1 MMDESRRIDR
11 AAPLFTAMLALLFLF
26 PLLRKPAGFA
36 FFPGLNYS
44 DLAITH
50 WPNAALIK
58 HAITTW
64 KQVPLWNP
72 LIYAGAPFAADP
84 LSGLWYLPL
93 WLTQIIP
100 ITIAFNLLFAAHLTG
115 AGWGVYRL
123 LRAEGIPS
131 WGALLGAVSFM
142 GASKWIAHIGLGHLT
157 FVFAVSWTPWLLLA
171 AYRLSSE
178 DHAWKRW
185 AAAGGGFA
193 ALIALADP
201 RWVIPAGILAAVYA
215 CMHSIQAQR
224 RTNRILFAGGLS
236 LAVAALLSAP
246 LSLPLLEF
254 IPLSTRA
261 ALTAADQAYFSL
273 PLSGLLGVL
282 FPITSQPEWIAY
294 LGPVVLLLAVL
305 GLVNGG
311 RKNTWYWAATA
322 IISLVLAL
330 GDSTPLF
337 SALTWLPGFNLL
349 RVPPRLIFLTALSLS
364 MLAGHGLW
372 AILEGVRGKELV
384 RSRLAVAG
392 VTSLTLL
399 LGTAMSI
406 SMDAALRPSLTLT
419 MLAGALSAG
428 WAFFS
433 LSSFSKRTI
442 AAIGWILLAVLDL
455 GRVDAGLLEVRAAE
469 DVLST
474 ESAVAESIA
483 ADELQRSFSPS
494 YSIPQQTAA
503 LFGIQLADGIS
514 PMQLQIYAE
523 AISEAIG
530 LHPSGYSVTLPVF
543 TDGDPAVPQNLEL
556 DLELLGR
563 LNVAWIVSA
572 YPLDAPD
579 LERKAGIDNVWVYV
593 NPYVRPRAWV
603 EPDSGG
609 AGSWQP
615 IISMAWTPNR
625 IEIRAEGPGKLVLS
639 EIQYPGWEIRM
650 DGARVAADEGEH
662 LLRSVE
668 LPAGEHEVVF
678 QYRPWRPWTGLGL
691 SLLGLCCLAWLWRR
705 R

>member
-1 MMDESRRIDR
+1 MMNESRRIDR
-11 AAPLFTAMLALLFLF
+11 AAPLLTALLALLFLF
-26 PLLRKPAGFA
+26 PLLREPDGFA

-58 HAITTW
+58 HAIATW
-64 KQVPLWNP
+64 GQVPLWNP

-100 ITIAFNLLFAAHLTG
+100 ITIAFNLLFLAHLAG

-123 LRAEGIPS
+123 LRAEGISS
-131 WGALLGAVSFM
+131 WGALLGAASFM

-157 FVFAVSWTPWLLLA
+157 FVLAVSWTPWLLLA

-178 DHAWKRW
+178 DEAWKRW

-201 RWVIPAGILAAVYA
+201 RWVIPAGILAAAYA
-215 CMHSIQAQR
+215 FLRSIQAQR
-224 RTNRILFAGGLS
+224 SWKRIMLAGGLS

-261 ALTAADQAYFSL
+261 GLTAADHAYLSL
-273 PLSGLLGVL
+273 PYSGLLGLL
-282 FPITSQPEWIAY
+282 FPIASQPEWVVY
-294 LGPVVLLLAVL
+294 LGPFVLLLAVL
-305 GLVNGG
+305 GLINGG
-311 RKNTWYWAATA
+311 REKTWFWAASA
-322 IISLVLAL
+322 IISLGLAL
-330 GDSTPLF
+330 GNSTPLF
-337 SALTWLPGFNLL
+337 SALAWFPGINLL
-349 RVPPRLIFLTALSLS
+349 RVPPRLIFLAALSLS
-364 MLAGHGLW
+364 MLAGHGLH
-372 AILEGVRGKELV
+372 AVLEGVRDKKLV
-384 RSRLAVAG
+384 RSRLAAAAAA
-392 VTSLTLL
+392 SLTLL
-399 LGTAMSI
+399 LGFAMFFSL
-406 SMDAALRPSLTLT
+406 DAALQPMLTLT

-433 LSSFSKRTI
+433 LSSGANRTL

-455 GRVDAGLLEVRAAE
+455 GRVDAGLLEVRSRE
-469 DVLST
+469 DVLFT
-474 ESAVAESIA
+474 GSAVAENITS
-483 ADELQRSFSPS
+483 DELQRSFSPS

-503 LFGIQLADGIS
+503 YYGIQLADGIS
-514 PMQLQIYAE
+514 PMQLQIYAG
-523 AISEAIG
+523 ALSDAIG

-543 TDGDPAVPQNLEL
+543 TDGDPAVPQDLDL

-572 YPLDAPD
+572 YALDAPD
-579 LERKAGIDNVWVYV
+579 LEFAASIENTWVYA
-593 NPYVRPRAWV
+593 NPSVRPRAWV
-603 EPDSGG
+603 EPDSGDD
-609 AGSWQP
+609 GSWRP
-615 IISMAWTPNR
+615 VISMAWTPNH

-639 EIQYPGWEIRM
+639 EIQYPGWEVRV
-650 DGARVAADEGEH
+650 DGARVAAGEGED
-662 LLRSVE
+662 LLRSAD

-678 QYRPWRPWTGLGL
+678 RYRTWRPWTGVGL
-691 SLLGLCCLAWLWRR
+691 SLLGLCWLAWLWRR